1 VRDIKSG
8 VATVELTPALAVAVA
23 RAEGLAVGE
32 LVDVAVRPESIRLAA
47 PQSGTPATVTNHV
60 FLGNIS
66 EYEIT
71 LRSGAA
77 LRVQTHPTQQ
87 FKVGEQVAIEIDG
100 SQCSAFPRA
109 RGETAEQIGRDK

>member
-1 VRDIKSG
+1 MYPGGARIG
-8 VATVELTPALAVAVA
+8 VDHPEFPDAVA
-23 RAEGLAVGE
+23 RIESRLEALVVGE
-32 LVDVAVRPESIRLAA
+32 ARCRDLDHQLGLAA
-47 PQSGTPATVTNHV
+47 PQSGTLATVTNHV

-71 LRSGAA
+71 LGSGAA

-87 FKVGEQVAIEIDG
+87 FKVGEPVAIEIDG

-109 RGETAEQIGRDK
+109 RGETAAG